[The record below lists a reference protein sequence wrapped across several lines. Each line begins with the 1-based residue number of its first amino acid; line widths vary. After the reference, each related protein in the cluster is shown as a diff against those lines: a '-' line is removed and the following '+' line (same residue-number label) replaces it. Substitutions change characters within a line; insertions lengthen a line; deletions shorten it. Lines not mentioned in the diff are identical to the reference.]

1 MQSRQ
6 VTGVVLIAGIVAM
19 IVGIAAH
26 PQHGPVESS
35 SDAEWRNLVVA
46 VIVVGSYGALGV
58 GFLRLLRSM
67 TPRPWNDVAGVALAF
82 AGVCGAVAAVVG
94 HVVVP
99 RFLERA
105 GRDDTMQALAN
116 LVIANDMILSF
127 TLAQAS
133 LVAWAIGVLALSI
146 ALFHG
151 RSGWKLVGASGVVLG
166 LLILI
171 ALALGRLELSL
182 HNVGLVVVAS
192 GIWVSAIGAGLCAN
206 KSLAGLVP
214 EDEGD

>member
-6 VTGVVLIAGIVAM
+6 VTGVVLIAGIAAM

-26 PQHGPVESS
+26 PHHGPVESS

-46 VIVVGSYGALGV
+46 VIVLTSYGALGV

-67 TPRPWNDVAGVALAF
+67 TPRPWNDAAGVALAF
-82 AGVCGAVAAVVG
+82 AGVCGAGAAVVG

-105 GRDDTMQALAN
+105 GSDDLMQAQAN
-116 LVIANDMILSF
+116 LVVTNDMILSF

-133 LVAWAIGVLALSI
+133 LVAWAIGVLFLSI
-146 ALFHG
+146 ALFHD
-151 RSGWKLVGASGVVLG
+151 RSGWKVVGASGVVLG
-166 LLILI
+166 LLILM

-192 GIWVSAIGAGLCAN
+192 GIWVCAIGAALCAN

-214 EDEGD
+214 VGEGD

>member
-6 VTGVVLIAGIVAM
+6 VTGVVLIAGVVAM

-26 PQHGPVESS
+26 PHHGPVESS

-67 TPRPWNDVAGVALAF
+67 TPRPWNDFAYVALAF
-82 AGVCGAVAAVVG
+82 AGVCGAGAAVVG

-99 RFLERA
+99 CFLERA
-105 GRDDTMQALAN
+105 GGDGAMQAQAK
-116 LVIANDMILSF
+116 LVVANDMILSF

-133 LVAWAIGVLALSI
+133 LVAWAIGVLFLSI

-151 RSGWKLVGASGVVLG
+151 RSGWKVVGAGGVVLG
-166 LLILI
+166 LSILM

-182 HNVGLVVVAS
+182 HNVGLVVVGS
-192 GIWVSAIGAGLCAN
+192 GIWVGAIGGGLCVN
-206 KSLAGLVP
+206 KSLAGLVR
-214 EDEGD
+214 DGEGD